1 MGDAAFL
8 LLAKEP
14 LTGLFIIALGFS
26 VGVVLDILPMQY
38 MARISM
44 RPKESTA
51 LRHADLSDPEH
62 EDFSN
67 RFLDWLW
74 MVIFTPGLVL
84 GLLMA
89 FQIDVDAMFRTENI
103 TAPAS
108 LLGFVGGMLCFLVC
122 GHCPGLCLRCPNLPT
137 AMLQA
142 SMNR

>member
-1 MGDAAFL
+1 
-8 LLAKEP
+8 
-14 LTGLFIIALGFS
+14 
-26 VGVVLDILPMQY
+26 
-38 MARISM
+38 M
-44 RPKESTA
+44 RPKESSA

-84 GLLMA
+84 GLMMA

-108 LLGFVGGMLCFLVC
+108 LLGFVGGMLCFGMWAL
-122 GHCPGLCLRCPNLPT
+122 PRLMPALRKSANSDVR
-137 AMLQA
+137 QA